1 MSSDNI
7 GCNINLSIHKIFSSR
22 YSAPTKVSDDCKPV
36 AKKRRC
42 TISVAN
48 EPNAHQRNHIDY
60 LNYNFNN
67 AFTKRR
73 KYSSPYSLS
82 NQNKKFTPLK
92 CRTQLRSSVDESIK
106 KSAAVRSIVNKTMKR
121 DKSKIYEHNEKNYL
135 KMSKAYYL
143 NRLDGRGSTAG
154 LAHPG
159 QVTESNHSL
168 QNQNLQMTDH
178 RRNLNETYI
187 LSSTTQSEHSKGYL
201 INTNVDS
208 QNVSSQ
214 NVATQSVSSQNVS
227 SQNADSQNTFR
238 DTLPLYVNSQS
249 TISSFNLE
257 RELENKLYLEGV
269 APTGNAKKGAL
280 RISTDAEVRKKI
292 DLYKANV
299 PGTDN
304 GTRRRP
310 HPVEKDDE
318 ERKKIIDSHP
328 LKRRHTTQFLR
339 EQDRYNYSDS
349 NYLNKYMDGEKNH
362 KTSTRRH
369 SDAIR
374 CKSLNELYY
383 SDVTN
388 EPSVYSFRS
397 EAPPPSYNSSRC
409 LETSRNSRQKDCCSE
424 KNSDNPLFHTCFFK
438 NAEQFENGDIKRKE
452 NVEPMKPNEEDDSV
466 LKNDAEYLFSRA
478 FFQDIYSNIQRKGEL
493 NFIDELLEADDE
505 YYISKSKLNK
515 IIENAKNKEMKYHYI
530 DRMFLYR
537 HAKNVIDDA
546 DYETYRNKCRTQH
559 KYLDVPFPNLTEL
572 MNLKTVGI
580 FDEVDDT
587 DEYYHAEV
595 KLLERYYYTSEGLP
609 QEEGDLPQEY
619 RNKMARPIPMAMP
632 MSVVMSRGQEE
643 TNGEAVQ
650 DGEEGNEEDATGK
663 ETALRGEPPLKK
675 NQRGGDNPSEH
686 ANALQHSNVLQHS
699 IVLQQNDQSDQKN
712 QPEER
717 LVLSTR
723 NAPFTDGEYNE
734 DVSDREKR
742 DKLIC
747 LMNKMKRE
755 KDSFFERI
763 LDAPDFSKILE
774 PVFSLNESFLLSH
787 QLFNVQYAA
796 QLGPVVYLIKTE
808 DEHYLYRAIEVSRLF
823 EEKVKS
829 ILDNQKL
836 NVNGNSKDRND
847 YYDGFSNEKFPFL
860 HELDVKYYLRIPM
873 STGWNHFGYLKN
885 QNNVLFFR
893 RPKNT

>member
-1 MSSDNI
+1 MSFDNV
-7 GCNINLSIHKIFSSR
+7 GSNMNLSIHKMYSAR
-22 YSAPTKVSDDCKPV
+22 YSAPTKMSDDCKPV

-48 EPNAHQRNHIDY
+48 EPSAHPRNHIDY

-73 KYSSPYSLS
+73 KYSSPYSMY

-106 KSAAVRSIVNKTMKR
+106 KSAAVRSIVNRTMK
-121 DKSKIYEHNEKNYL
+121 KNKPEIYDHNEKNYL
-135 KMSKAYYL
+135 NMSKAYYL
-143 NRLDGRGSTAG
+143 NMLDGTGSTTQLPHA
-154 LAHPG
+154 G
-159 QVTESNHSL
+159 QVTESSNHTM
-168 QNQNLQMTDH
+168 QNAQMADH

-187 LSSTTQSEHSKGYL
+187 LSSTTQSENTKGY
-201 INTNVDS
+201 INT
-208 QNVSSQ
+208 
-214 NVATQSVSSQNVS
+214 
-227 SQNADSQNTFR
+227 NADSQNTFR
-238 DTLPLYVNSQS
+238 ETLPLYINSES

-269 APTGNAKKGAL
+269 APIGNATGAL
-280 RISTDAEVRKKI
+280 RISPEMDVRKKL
-292 DLYKANV
+292 DMYKAN
-299 PGTDN
+299 GTVMDY
-304 GTRRRP
+304 GTHSRADYVR
-310 HPVEKDDE
+310 KDDE
-318 ERKKIIDSHP
+318 ERKKIMESHP

-339 EQDRYNYSDS
+339 EQEKYNYSDS
-349 NYLNKYMDGEKNH
+349 NYLNKYMYVERNNKSN
-362 KTSTRRH
+362 TRRH

-374 CKSLNELYY
+374 CKSLNGLYY

-397 EAPPPSYNSSRC
+397 EALPQSYHSSRGVN
-409 LETSRNSRQKDCCSE
+409 TSRNSHHKECC
-424 KNSDNPLFHTCFFK
+424 NQDSDNPLFHTCFFK
-438 NAEQFENGDIKRKE
+438 NAEEFENGDIKRKE
-452 NVEPMKPNEEDDSV
+452 NVEPINPNEEDDSV
-466 LKNDAEYLFSRA
+466 LKNDAEYLFSRG
-478 FFQDIYSNIQRKGEL
+478 FFKDIYSNIQRKGEL

-546 DYETYRNKCRTQH
+546 DYETYMNKCRIQH

-572 MNLKTVGI
+572 MNLKSVGL

-595 KLLERYYYTSEGLP
+595 KLLERYYYTSRGGGP
-609 QEEGDLPQEY
+609 PEEGDHLQQGY
-619 RNKMARPIPMAMP
+619 KDKMKMAMP
-632 MSVVMSRGQEE
+632 MAMSAMGLSRGQKGSDGGDVVQ
-643 TNGEAVQ
+643 NGDEDKQ
-650 DGEEGNEEDATGK
+650 GDGIITK
-663 ETALRGEPPLKK
+663 ETTVVGEGSLMEDP
-675 NQRGGDNPSEH
+675 RGGENAIEH
-686 ANALQHSNVLQHS
+686 MSKIENANQTEHR
-699 IVLQQNDQSDQKN
+699 IVLS
-712 QPEER
+712 
-717 LVLSTR
+717 SR
-723 NAPFTDGEYNE
+723 NAPFNDDPYEE
-734 DVSDREKR
+734 EFADREKR
-742 DKLIC
+742 EKLIF

-808 DEHYLYRAIEVSRLF
+808 DEHYVYRAIEVSRLF

-829 ILDNQKL
+829 ILDNQK
-836 NVNGNSKDRND
+836 VNGNSKDRND
-847 YYDGFSNEKFPFL
+847 YYDCFSNEKFPFL

-893 RPKNT
+893 RRKNS

>member
-1 MSSDNI
+1 MSFDNI
-7 GCNINLSIHKIFSSR
+7 GCNMNLSIHKIFSAR
-22 YSAPTKVSDDCKPV
+22 YSAPNKVSDDCKPV

-42 TISVAN
+42 TISLAN

-73 KYSSPYSLS
+73 KYSSPYSLT

-106 KSAAVRSIVNKTMKR
+106 KSAAVRSIVKKTMKKN
-121 DKSKIYEHNEKNYL
+121 KSEIYEHNEQNYL
-135 KMSKAYYL
+135 NMSKAYYL
-143 NRLDGRGSTAG
+143 NRLEGAGSTG
-154 LAHPG
+154 QLSHPG
-159 QVTESNHSL
+159 PVTESNHTIG
-168 QNQNLQMTDH
+168 NPEMTEH

-187 LSSTTQSEHSKGYL
+187 LSSTTQSENTKGY
-201 INTNVDS
+201 INT
-208 QNVSSQ
+208 
-214 NVATQSVSSQNVS
+214 
-227 SQNADSQNTFR
+227 NADSQNTFR
-238 DTLPLYVNSQS
+238 ETLPMYINSES
-249 TISSFNLE
+249 TISSFNLD

-269 APTGNAKKGAL
+269 APNGNAKGAL
-280 RISTDAEVRKKI
+280 RISQEERDVRKKA
-292 DLYKANV
+292 DMYKTNAPV
-299 PGTDN
+299 TDY
-304 GTRRRP
+304 GARYRP
-310 HPVEKDDE
+310 NHLRKDDE
-318 ERKKIIDSHP
+318 ERKKIIESHP
-328 LKRRHTTQFLR
+328 RKRRHTTQFLR
-339 EQDRYNYSDS
+339 DQDRYNYSDS
-349 NYLNKYMDGEKNH
+349 NYLNIYTEGEMNH
-362 KTSTRRH
+362 KSSTRRH

-374 CKSLNELYY
+374 CKSLNGLYY

-397 EAPPPSYNSSRC
+397 EALPQSYNSSRR
-409 LETSRNSRQKDCCSE
+409 LDASRNSQQKECYTD
-424 KNSDNPLFHTCFFK
+424 KDSDNPLFHTCFFK
-438 NAEQFENGDIKRKE
+438 NAEEFENGDIKRKE
-452 NVEPMKPNEEDDSV
+452 NVEPMNPNEEDDSV
-466 LKNDAEYLFSRA
+466 LKNDAEYLFSTG
-478 FFQDIYSNIQRKGEL
+478 FFKDIYSNIQRKGEL

-505 YYISKSKLNK
+505 YYISKTKLNK

-572 MNLKTVGI
+572 MNLKSVGI

-595 KLLERYYYTSEGLP
+595 KLLEKYYYTSRGADLP
-609 QEEGDLPQEY
+609 EEGNLQKGYKD
-619 RNKMARPIPMAMP
+619 KMKMPTPMAMP
-632 MSVVMSRGQEE
+632 MTMPMTMPMAMSRGHKGSDEE
-643 TNGEAVQ
+643 VVQNGDEVKEEDGITNETIVGREVLLKEEPC
-650 DGEEGNEEDATGK
+650 DGE
-663 ETALRGEPPLKK
+663 
-675 NQRGGDNPSEH
+675 NPIEH
-686 ANALQHSNVLQHS
+686 MNKLENM
-699 IVLQQNDQSDQKN
+699 N
-712 QPEER
+712 QPEQR
-717 LVLSTR
+717 IVLSSR
-723 NAPFTDGEYNE
+723 NGPFNDSEYN
-734 DVSDREKR
+734 DDLSDREKR
-742 DKLIC
+742 EKLIC
-747 LMNKMKRE
+747 VMNKMKRE

-808 DEHYLYRAIEVSRLF
+808 DEHYVYRAIEVSRLF

-829 ILDNQKL
+829 ILDNQKA
-836 NVNGNSKDRND
+836 NGNSKDRND
-847 YYDGFSNEKFPFL
+847 YYDCFSNEKFPFL

-893 RPKNT
+893 RRKNT